1 MYRGQFVKI
10 WSAVTR
16 IRRFAPGMPSG
27 FINRGE
33 AIDTKP
39 SRVVVELAIHPNKYE
54 PNASIAGNIA
64 KAAVH
69 PSAIIVWP
77 RHDVLADHPNEAGV
91 SSLERPTAAL
101 THGCSQEEDR
111 VAPDEFGI
119 C

>member
-1 MYRGQFVKI
+1 MVSRDTHKTLR
-10 WSAVTR
+10 TR
-16 IRRFAPGMPSG
+16 YASDRCSG

-69 PSAIIVWP
+69 PIAIIVWP

-91 SSLERPTAAL
+91 SSLERAIDAL
-101 THGCSQEEDR
+101 RTRNSR
-111 VAPDEFGI
+111 
-119 C
+119 